1 MSLLILEIN
10 VSIFCWQH
18 ITDNDIEALVSDEI
32 FQPEVV
38 WSLGDLQV
46 VLRRVPVAFELWHN
60 YFSPSPLR
68 IFFHTLYMQVT
79 CGTLGLSTATV
90 KLLRTDGTEYI
101 ACSMGTGPVDAAYKA
116 IDSIVEVRVGHFALE
131 FVCS

>member
-68 IFFHTLYMQVT
+68 IFFHTLYM
-79 CGTLGLSTATV
+79 
-90 KLLRTDGTEYI
+90 
-101 ACSMGTGPVDAAYKA
+101 
-116 IDSIVEVRVGHFALE
+116 
-131 FVCS
+131 

>member
-60 YFSPSPLR
+60 YFSSSPLR
-68 IFFHTLYMQVT
+68 IFSIHFTCRSHAEPLVYLLQLLSCFVLMGPNILHVQWGQGLLMQPT
-79 CGTLGLSTATV
+79 
-90 KLLRTDGTEYI
+90 KL
-101 ACSMGTGPVDAAYKA
+101 
-116 IDSIVEVRVGHFALE
+116 
-131 FVCS
+131 